1 MLQTV
6 ALTYLELLLKEKE
19 FGLMLVTMS
28 KVIKVGARAPRR
40 TPEDPCV
47 PLSTPE
53 YPTPW

>member
-1 MLQTV
+1 VLQTV

-40 TPEDPCV
+40 TPAYPCI
-47 PLSTPE
+47 PLRTPE
-53 YPTPW
+53 YP